1 VMRIIELDHDKLLG
15 YTSVGA
21 DDKRIAKRGSAKIG
35 EKWVTEMAGEV
46 PVPADRVNTA
56 A

>member
-1 VMRIIELDHDKLLG
+1 MRAIELDHDKLLG
-15 YTSVGA
+15 YSVVGS
-21 DDKRIAKRGSAKIG
+21 DEKRIAKRGTAKIG

-46 PVPADRVNTA
+46 PAPAGRVNTA